1 MSDAY
6 ARALARTAAAQTAE
20 ASGFQSVRES
30 AADALAELVVR
41 YLKEVGASSQAYA
54 EMAGRTHASFPDAV
68 RALEDT
74 GVDLDLLCEY
84 VEKEDEIP
92 FARTVPSFPVR
103 KKAKRL
109 PTFVELGEEPPSNVP
124 AFLPAFPDKHTYKST
139 PAYDAHDTDPKVQ
152 KDHVDRQRR
161 EAKRS
166 LASFKRKTDPSLPL
180 RLLAEERHRW
190 GDMHANKGSMPLK
203 ARQAAAEAD
212 AAARNPFLAPPE
224 VAPNSQGKQEE
235 TTTNS
240 PRDAFAR
247 SLEEVQEHGQEK
259 TLTGVAWE
267 DKTAEPTGNKLD
279 RPPLTFSLDWAS
291 RTRAVAA
298 ASSLGADVAPV
309 SVFPSAR
316 AATYEAE
323 QDRMRKQR
331 RAQEILRRGAEQA
344 ILQEEEEKQ

>member
-30 AADALAELVVR
+30 AADALAEVVVR
-41 YLKEVGASSQAYA
+41 YLKEVGAASQAYA
-54 EMAGRTHASFPDAV
+54 EMSGRTQASFPDAV

-109 PTFVELGEEPPSNVP
+109 PTFEEYGEEPPEGVSP
-124 AFLPAFPDKHTYKST
+124 FLPAFPDKHTYKST
-139 PAYDAHDTDPKVQ
+139 PAYDAHDTDPTVQ
-152 KDHVDRQRR
+152 KNQVDRQRR

-166 LASFKRKTDPSLPL
+166 LASFKRKTDQSIPL
-180 RLLAEERHRW
+180 RLLVEERHRW
-190 GDMHANKGSMPLK
+190 GDISGTKGPAPLK

-224 VAPNSQGKQEE
+224 VAP
-235 TTTNS
+235 TTTVGEEDLPAAS
-240 PRDAFAR
+240 PLAAFGDG
-247 SLEEVQEHGQEK
+247 LQDLQEHDKEK
-259 TLTGVAWE
+259 TLTGVVWE
-267 DKTAEPTGNKLD
+267 DKTPEVSGSKMN
-279 RPPLTFSLDWAS
+279 RPPLTFSLDWAT

-323 QDRMRKQR
+323 QDRLRKQR

-344 ILQEEEEKQ
+344 LLQEEEDKQ